1 MGAVPRT
8 SDASVAETKP
18 SLANARSLLGAVWLF
33 VGIGTLWFA
42 LNARIDGDGL
52 VRYQDL
58 VLMMSGHRPQ
68 GKFSIIQ
75 ALFSVPLFV
84 VGEHAGDAA
93 SAVSHFN
100 FFVLAVLLVA
110 VWRMIPRH
118 GLKVA
123 LLLLAASMLPVY
135 AGSYFAEL
143 LTALCVVLGFW
154 AASKNWILSTVLIGI
169 GVANTPATLPAAGLA
184 ALYYFFAAKR
194 TSVAAGTILA
204 GVLMV
209 LENRWKFH
217 AFFVTPYLSDTD
229 HGAKTDIMPYS
240 GLPGFSYPI
249 LFGVLAILFS
259 FGKGLV
265 FFMPSLPLAIKKFRP
280 SMPTDVS
287 RFVNG
292 LLFFVV
298 GLIVVYSQ
306 WWAWYGGVVWGP
318 RLFLVACVPAA
329 VLLAFALDRAPKLI
343 IVFVLLASGWVCVEG
358 VLYGLGNV
366 NTCLANNYALESLC
380 WYIPEYSPLFN
391 GFVVGF
397 PAVGL
402 GKIVYAAWCTL
413 TLVGIAVLALW
424 GRPKVWYGQ
433 AVALVRVWRWRPATA
448 PATPDDLD
456 ADDAQVPASPSA
468 PLESPA
474 GASD

>member
-1 MGAVPRT
+1 MCAVARI
-8 SDASVAETKP
+8 SDPSAVETKP
-18 SLANARSLLGAVWLF
+18 FLDNARRLLGPAWLLI
-33 VGIGTLWFA
+33 GIGALWIA
-42 LNARIDGDGL
+42 LKARIDSDGL

-58 VLMMSGHRPQ
+58 VLMMSGHSPA
-68 GKFSIIQ
+68 GKFSVIQ
-75 ALFSVPLFV
+75 ALLSVPLYIL
-84 VGEHAGDAA
+84 GERAGGAEG
-93 SAVSHFN
+93 AVSHFN
-100 FFVLAVLLVA
+100 FFVLVALLIA

-118 GLKVA
+118 GLRVA
-123 LLLLAASMLPVY
+123 LLLLAASMLPAY
-135 AGSYFAEL
+135 AGLYFGEL

-154 AASKNWILSTVLIGI
+154 TVQKNWILSAALIGI

-184 ALYYFFAAKR
+184 ALYYYFSSKR

-217 AFFVTPYLSDTD
+217 AFFVTPYLS
-229 HGAKTDIMPYS
+229 GAERGVKTDIMPYS

-249 LFGVLAILFS
+249 VFGVLAILFS
-259 FGKGLV
+259 FGKGLL

-292 LLFFVV
+292 LLFFVA

-306 WWAWYGGVVWGP
+306 WWAWYGGAAWGP
-318 RLFLVACVPAA
+318 RLLIIASVPAI

-366 NTCLANNYALESLC
+366 GKCMANNYALESLC
-380 WYIPEYSPLFN
+380 WYVPEYSPLFN
-391 GFVVGF
+391 GFVMGF
-397 PAVGL
+397 PAVGR
-402 GKIVYAAWCTL
+402 GKIIYAAWCLL
-413 TLVGIAVLALW
+413 TLVGMAVVALW
-424 GRPKVWYGQ
+424 GRPKVWYAQ
-433 AVALVRVWRWRPATA
+433 AVTFGRSWRWRSAEAADTA
-448 PATPDDLD
+448 GDI
-456 ADDAQVPASPSA
+456 DDAGGHVPASPA
-468 PLESPA
+468 EPADSPPA
-474 GASD
+474 AAD

>member
-1 MGAVPRT
+1 MCAVART

-33 VGIGTLWFA
+33 IGIGTLWFA
-42 LNARIDGDGL
+42 LKARIDSDGL

-84 VGEHAGDAA
+84 VGEHAGNAE

-100 FFVLAVLLVA
+100 FFVLVVLLVA

-118 GLKVA
+118 GLRVA
-123 LLLLAASMLPVY
+123 LLLLAASMLPAY
-135 AGSYFAEL
+135 ASWYFGEL
-143 LTALCVVLGFW
+143 LTAFCVVLGFW

-184 ALYYFFAAKR
+184 ALYYFFSAKR

-217 AFFVTPYLSDTD
+217 AFFVTPYLSGAD
-229 HGAKTDIMPYS
+229 HGVKTDIMPYS

-249 LFGVLAILFS
+249 VFGVLAILFS
-259 FGKGLV
+259 FGKGLL

-280 SMPTDVS
+280 FMPTDVS

-306 WWAWYGGVVWGP
+306 WWAWYGGAVWGP

-366 NTCLANNYALESLC
+366 STCMANNYALESLC
-380 WYIPEYSPLFN
+380 WYVPEYSPLFN

-397 PAVGL
+397 PAVGR
-402 GKIVYAAWCTL
+402 GKIIYAAWCTL
-413 TLVGIAVLALW
+413 TLVGMAVVVLW
-424 GRPKVWYGQ
+424 GRPKVWYAQ
-433 AVALVRVWRWRPATA
+433 AVTLVRGWRWRPEEAA
-448 PATPDDLD
+448 DIAEGI
-456 ADDAQVPASPSA
+456 DDAGVRVPASP
-468 PLESPA
+468 PGLLDSPA
-474 GASD
+474 REID